1 MHIKNDTHFPNRIK
15 QQPCIRRMPLR
26 PGNAVISPS
35 TSPERIHMRIVTLEE
50 HFTVP
55 RIVAGISS
63 DAIAR
68 RGFPTDPSFVWAQTT
83 KRNELA
89 DLGDARLADMD
100 QSGITLQVLSVAG
113 PGADLVAGQQGID
126 LARAYNDAL
135 AEACARHPTRYRG
148 FAHLPMLAPEAA
160 AAELER
166 AATQLGFHGVLVNGA
181 TGGRFL
187 DAPEFEPILAQAEK
201 LDLPIYLH
209 PGIPDQSVRDAYFG
223 NLPGNFGFT
232 LALSAWG
239 WHADTAIHTLRLV
252 LSGALD
258 RHPGLKIVIGHM
270 GEALPFMLDRI
281 DETTAAQAKVSLRR
295 SVRQTILDQVWITTS
310 GFFTMVPFMAAL
322 MSFGVDR
329 ILFSV
334 DYPFASNARARAF
347 LDSLPVSPADRAKI
361 AHGNADRLLRLPA

>member
-1 MHIKNDTHFPNRIK
+1 
-15 QQPCIRRMPLR
+15 
-26 PGNAVISPS
+26 
-35 TSPERIHMRIVTLEE
+35 MRIVTLEE

-55 RIVAGISS
+55 RIVAGIAP

-68 RGFPTDPSFVWAQTT
+68 RGFPGPDFPWAQVT

-100 QSGITLQVLSVAG
+100 ASGITVQVLSVAG
-113 PGADLVAGQQGID
+113 PGADLVPGQAGID

-148 FAHLPMLAPEAA
+148 FAHLPLLAPEAA
-160 AAELER
+160 ADELQR
-166 AATQLGFHGVLVNGA
+166 TVKDFGFHGVLVNGA
-181 TGGRFL
+181 TDGRFL
-187 DAPEFEPILAQAEK
+187 DDPAFAPILSQAEQ
-201 LDLPIYLH
+201 LDVPIYLH
-209 PGIPDQSVRDAYFG
+209 PGLPTRVVRDAYFE
-223 NLPGNFGFT
+223 NLPGNFSFT
-232 LALSAWG
+232 MAQSAWG
-239 WHADTAIHTLRLV
+239 WHADTAIHTLRLA

-281 DETTAAQAKVSLRR
+281 DETTAAEAKARLRR

-322 MSFGVDR
+322 MTFGVDR

-347 LDSLPVSPADRAKI
+347 LDALPVSPADRAKI
-361 AHGNADRLLRLPA
+361 AHGNADRLLRLPV

>member
-1 MHIKNDTHFPNRIK
+1 
-15 QQPCIRRMPLR
+15 
-26 PGNAVISPS
+26 
-35 TSPERIHMRIVTLEE
+35 MRIVALEE
-50 HFTVP
+50 HYTVP
-55 RIVAGISS
+55 RIVAGISP
-63 DAIAR
+63 DAIAS
-68 RGFPTDPSFVWAQTT
+68 RGFPGPDFPWAQTT
-83 KRNELA
+83 KRSELA

-100 QSGITLQVLSVAG
+100 ASGVTTQVLSVAG
-113 PGADLVAGQQGID
+113 PGADLVPGQSGID

-148 FAHLPMLAPEAA
+148 FAHLPLLSPEAA
-160 AAELER
+160 ADELR
-166 AATQLGFHGVLVNGA
+166 RTAAQLGFHGVLVNGA
-181 TGGRFL
+181 TDGRFL
-187 DAPEFEPILAQAEK
+187 DDPRFEPVLAEAEK

-209 PGIPDQSVRDAYFG
+209 PGIPTQPVRAAYYD

-258 RHPGLKIVIGHM
+258 RHPGLKFVIGHM
-270 GEALPFMLDRI
+270 GEAIPFMLDRI
-281 DETTAAQAKVSLRR
+281 DETTAATAGTHLRR

-329 ILFSV
+329 IMFSV

-347 LDSLPVSPADRAKI
+347 LDALPVSPADRAKI

>member
-1 MHIKNDTHFPNRIK
+1 
-15 QQPCIRRMPLR
+15 
-26 PGNAVISPS
+26 
-35 TSPERIHMRIVTLEE
+35 MRIVALEE
-50 HFTVP
+50 HYTVP
-55 RIVAGISS
+55 RIVAGIPR

-68 RGFPTDPSFVWAQTT
+68 RGFPGPDAVWSQTV

-100 QSGITLQVLSVAG
+100 ASGITVQVLSVAG
-113 PGADLVAGQQGID
+113 PGADLLPNQPGID
-126 LARAYNDAL
+126 LARSYNDAL
-135 AEACARHPTRYRG
+135 AEACVRHPTRYRG

-160 AAELER
+160 ARELER
-166 AATQLGFHGVLVNGA
+166 CVNDLGFHGVLVNGA
-181 TGGRFL
+181 TDGRFL
-187 DAPEFEPILAQAEK
+187 DDPAFEPILACAEA

-209 PGIPDQSVRDAYFG
+209 PGIPTADVRSAYYDG
-223 NLPGNFGFT
+223 LPGNFSFT

-239 WHADTAIHTLRLV
+239 WHADTAVHTLRLA

-258 RHPGLKIVIGHM
+258 RHPRLKIVIGHM

-281 DETTAAQAKVSLRR
+281 DETTAAEAKVHLKR

-322 MSFGVDR
+322 MSFGVDH

-347 LDSLPVSPADRAKI
+347 LDALPVSPADRAKI
-361 AHGNADRLLRLPA
+361 AHGNADRLLRLPV

>member
-1 MHIKNDTHFPNRIK
+1 
-15 QQPCIRRMPLR
+15 
-26 PGNAVISPS
+26 
-35 TSPERIHMRIVTLEE
+35 MRIVALEE
-50 HFTVP
+50 HYTVP
-55 RIVAGISS
+55 RIVAGISP

-68 RGFPTDPSFVWAQTT
+68 RGFPGPDFVWAQTT

-89 DLGDARLADMD
+89 ELGDARLADMD
-100 QSGITLQVLSVAG
+100 ASGITTQVLSVAG
-113 PGADLVAGQQGID
+113 PGADLVPGQAGID

-135 AEACARHPTRYRG
+135 ADSCARHPTRYRG
-148 FAHLPMLAPEAA
+148 FAHLPLLSPDAA
-160 AAELER
+160 ADELHR
-166 AATQLGFHGVLVNGA
+166 TVRDLGFHGVLVNGA
-181 TGGRFL
+181 TDGRFL
-187 DAPEFEPILAQAEK
+187 DDPRFEPVLAQAEE

-209 PGIPDQSVRDAYFG
+209 PGIPTEQVRSAYYD
-223 NLPGNFGFT
+223 NLPGNFSFT

-239 WHADTAIHTLRLV
+239 WHADTAIHVLRLV

-258 RHPGLKIVIGHM
+258 RHPGLKLVIGHM

-281 DETTAAQAKVSLRR
+281 DETTAATAKTHLRR

-322 MSFGVDR
+322 LSFGVDR

-347 LDSLPVSPADRAKI
+347 LDALPVSPADRAKI
-361 AHGNADRLLRLPA
+361 AHGNADRLLRLPG

>member
-1 MHIKNDTHFPNRIK
+1 
-15 QQPCIRRMPLR
+15 
-26 PGNAVISPS
+26 
-35 TSPERIHMRIVTLEE
+35 MRIVALEE
-50 HFTVP
+50 HYTVP
-55 RIVAGISS
+55 RIVAGISP

-68 RGFPTDPSFVWAQTT
+68 RGFPGPDFVWAQTT
-83 KRNELA
+83 RRNELA

-100 QSGITLQVLSVAG
+100 AAGITVQVLSVAG
-113 PGADLVAGQQGID
+113 PGADLVPGQPGID

-148 FAHLPMLAPEAA
+148 FAHLPLLTPEAA
-160 AAELER
+160 ADELQRTVKE
-166 AATQLGFHGVLVNGA
+166 LGFHGVLVNGA
-181 TGGRFL
+181 TDGRFL
-187 DAPEFEPILAQAEK
+187 DDPAFEPILARAEA

-209 PGIPDQSVRDAYFG
+209 PGIPSQAVRNAYYDG
-223 NLPGNFGFT
+223 LPGNFSFSM
-232 LALSAWG
+232 ALSTWG
-239 WHADTAIHTLRLV
+239 WHYDTAIHTLRLV

-281 DETTAAQAKVSLRR
+281 DATTAAEAKARLKR

-329 ILFSV
+329 IMFSV

-347 LDSLPVSPADRAKI
+347 LDELPVSPADRAKI
-361 AHGNADRLLRLPA
+361 AHGNADRLLRLAH